1 MTRFFPQ
8 QAVLLIYLAV
18 TAGALIFT
26 FTKVALLLPEA
37 VTHWSYGMI
46 APYQGD
52 TSWNGDF
59 IYEGQRSDGSWEV
72 IDLDPYMPYIFGEQ
86 NARKFLRVY
95 QRLGNLDHR
104 RKFGE
109 FALLVLDR
117 ERARGKSYQAIRVW
131 FDQWDR
137 SPAGYEYL
145 HTPEFTRRELV
156 TTAR

>member
-1 MTRFFPQ
+1 MPRYHLQ

-26 FTKVALLLPEA
+26 FTKVAFPFPEA

-52 TSWNGDF
+52 TSWNADF
-59 IYEGQRSDGSWEV
+59 IYEGQLPNGSWEV
-72 IDLDPYMPYIFGEQ
+72 INIDPYMPYIFGEK

-95 QRLGNLDHR
+95 QRYGNLEHR

-109 FALLVLDR
+109 FALLVLDHER
-117 ERARGKSYQAIRVW
+117 EQGKSYQAIRVW

-145 HTPEFTRRELV
+145 HTPEFTKRELV
-156 TTAR
+156 TTVR